1 MRIITVLL
9 SLHKLKHRLFSLHL
23 FVTEKF
29 LLNYKMSEL
38 FVVLGGRKER
48 AFKKLYEREKYVKLK
63 FFSGLGC
70 CHVCRNMS

>member
-38 FVVLGGRKER
+38 FVVLGGRKEEVLKSFR
-48 AFKKLYEREKYVKLK
+48 KEKNVLLK

>member
-48 AFKKLYEREKYVKLK
+48 AFKTL
-63 FFSGLGC
+63 
-70 CHVCRNMS
+70 